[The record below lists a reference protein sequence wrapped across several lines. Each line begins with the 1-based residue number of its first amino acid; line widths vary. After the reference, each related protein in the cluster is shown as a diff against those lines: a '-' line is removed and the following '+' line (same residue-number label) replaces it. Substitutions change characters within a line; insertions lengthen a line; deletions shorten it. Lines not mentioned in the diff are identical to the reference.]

1 MNICTG
7 LWAIVSGRPLLCID
21 GLGDAEVKRELG
33 NDLPSEAQVS
43 ATAQTVGRRDRKG
56 VQHIVLVDIDA
67 VRPFAGIEALEA
79 EAKAERCMVYG
90 VGCQIKGYILRQAD
104 AIKNGGMSRF
114 AE

>member
-1 MNICTG
+1 MKIGTG

-56 VQHIVLVDIDA
+56 VQYIVLVGIDA
-67 VRPFAGIEALEA
+67 VRPLARVEALEP
-79 EAKAERCMVYG
+79 ETKAERSMVYG
-90 VGCQIKGYILRQAD
+90 VGRQINGYILRQIYAV
-104 AIKNGGMSRF
+104 GYW
-114 AE
+114 

>member
-7 LWAIVSGRPLLCID
+7 LWAIVSGRPLLCIN

-67 VRPFAGIEALEA
+67 VRPFTGVEALEA
-79 EAKAERCMVYG
+79 EAKA
-90 VGCQIKGYILRQAD
+90 
-104 AIKNGGMSRF
+104 
-114 AE
+114 